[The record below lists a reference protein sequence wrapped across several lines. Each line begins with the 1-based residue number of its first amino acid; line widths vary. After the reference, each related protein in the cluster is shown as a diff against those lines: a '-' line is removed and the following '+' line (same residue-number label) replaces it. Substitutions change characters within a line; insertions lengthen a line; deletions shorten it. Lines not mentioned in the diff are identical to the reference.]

1 MAEFT
6 DPRPQ
11 IVDPDLIV
19 EIARLLKL
27 RGQIGELVVSDEVQL
42 NLLLGS
48 VGFVKSLSF
57 PPAFDFSTFVS
68 EGVQTAAA
76 ASTIHAV
83 SATLPAGDHD
93 VFLTIS
99 HEVSL
104 GKLFAVQT
112 VPTSQEFLIFIER
125 DATLLSVSFAVRIV
139 GTPQAIQVINMD
151 AFAASERSTAT
162 LNIVSRPIP
171 GFTGPLS

>member
-27 RGQIGELVVSDEVQL
+27 RGQIGELVVSDQVEL

-57 PPAFDFSTFVS
+57 PPAFNFSSFAS
-68 EGVQTAAA
+68 EGVQTAAL
-76 ASTIHAV
+76 ASTVHAV
-83 SATLPAGDHD
+83 SATLPAGVHD

-104 GKLFAVQT
+104 GKLFSVQT
-112 VPTSQEFLIFIER
+112 LPTTQQFDIFIER
-125 DATLLSVSFAVRIV
+125 DATLITNSLAIEIV
-139 GTPQAIQVINMD
+139 GTPQAIQVINLD
-151 AFAASERSTAT
+151 AFAGGERSSAT
-162 LNIVSRPIP
+162 LNIASRPIP

>member
-19 EIARLLKL
+19 EIARLLQL
-27 RGQIGELVVSDEVQL
+27 RGQLGELVVSDEVEL

-57 PPAFDFSTFVS
+57 PPVFDFASFTS
-68 EGVQTAAA
+68 NGVQTAAA
-76 ASTIHAV
+76 ISTVHAV
-83 SATLPAGDHD
+83 SGTLPAGIYDIF
-93 VFLTIS
+93 VTIS

-104 GKLFAVQT
+104 GKLFSIET
-112 VPTSQEFLIFIER
+112 VPTTQQILIFIER
-125 DATLLSVSFAVRIV
+125 DATLITTNFAIEIV
-139 GTPQAIQVINMD
+139 GTPQAVQVTNLD
-151 AFAASERSTAT
+151 AFAAGERSTAT
-162 LNIVSRPIP
+162 LAAVPRPNP
-171 GFTGPLS
+171 GFSGSLP